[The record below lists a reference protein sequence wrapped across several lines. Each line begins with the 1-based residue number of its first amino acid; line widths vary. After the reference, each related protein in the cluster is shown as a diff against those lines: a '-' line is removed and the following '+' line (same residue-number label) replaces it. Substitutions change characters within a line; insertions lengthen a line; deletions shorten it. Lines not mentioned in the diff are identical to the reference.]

1 MRSAVSAVCLITF
14 FALAGPSLSAQWPRR
29 MPPDVP
35 KNPAGQVDLNAP
47 APKTADG
54 KPDLSGLWRGAPF
67 AGPGGRRGGG
77 AGAAPATPPPVPP
90 PGPPAANFL
99 DIAQNVTG
107 GLPLTPYGQELL
119 ETRVAGNS
127 KDNPEAHCL
136 PMGIVQ
142 LHTQGAPRRF
152 IQSPRQL
159 VILYE
164 ASMERREIF
173 TDGREVPP
181 MGEPQPFWNG
191 YSAGRWEGDT
201 LVVETTNLTDKTSI
215 GANGNGSRHSDRMK
229 LTEWFT
235 RVDPQMVE
243 YKVRVEDPVAYTAP
257 FTLRMMFTSQPDYE
271 VYEYS
276 CHEGNGAVGYAL
288 SADRAYDRAVAE
300 AKAKGLPIPERTMAS
315 PYGPP
320 VEGLEIIDLNTGAR
334 TPTSGRGGAGRGGAG
349 GPGGAPGGRGGQ

>member
-1 MRSAVSAVCLITF
+1 MRSAVSAVCLIAF
-14 FALAGPSLSAQWPRR
+14 FALAGPSLSAQWPKR

-77 AGAAPATPPPVPP
+77 PGAAPATPPPPP
-90 PGPPAANFL
+90 PAGPPAANFL
-99 DIAQNVTG
+99 DIAQNITG

-119 ETRVAGNS
+119 KMRVAGNS

-152 IQSPRQL
+152 MQSPRQL
-159 VILYE
+159 IILYE

-173 TDGREVPP
+173 TDGRAVPP

-201 LVVETTNLTDKTSI
+201 LVVETNNFRDGGWLDVRGTPL
-215 GANGNGSRHSDRMK
+215 SDEGKITERFRRVNYGRMEIDI
-229 LTEWFT
+229 T
-235 RVDPQMVE
+235 
-243 YKVRVEDPVAYTAP
+243 VEDKKVYTKPWTVRTAQ
-257 FTLRMMFTSQPDYE
+257 TLMPDE
-271 VYEYS
+271 DLIEFV
-276 CHEGNGAVGYAL
+276 C
-288 SADRAYDRAVAE
+288 
-300 AKAKGLPIPERTMAS
+300 
-315 PYGPP
+315 
-320 VEGLEIIDLNTGAR
+320 LENQRFGK
-334 TPTSGRGGAGRGGAG
+334 
-349 GPGGAPGGRGGQ
+349 

>member
-1 MRSAVSAVCLITF
+1 
-14 FALAGPSLSAQWPRR
+14 

-35 KNPAGQVDLNAP
+35 KNAAGQADLNAP

-54 KPDLSGLWRGAPF
+54 KPDLSGLWRGAPL
-67 AGPGGRRGGG
+67 GGGGARRGGG
-77 AGAAPATPPPVPP
+77 PGGAQGAPAASAPPAPA
-90 PGPPAANFL
+90 GPPAANFL
-99 DIAQNVTG
+99 DIGQNVPG

-119 ETRVAGNS
+119 KTRVAGNS

-173 TDGREVPP
+173 TDGRTLPP

-201 LVVETTNLTDKTSI
+201 LVVETNNFRDGGWLDVRGTPL
-215 GANGNGSRHSDRMK
+215 SDEGKITERFWRVNYGRMEIDI
-229 LTEWFT
+229 T
-235 RVDPQMVE
+235 
-243 YKVRVEDPVAYTAP
+243 VEDKKVYTKP
-257 FTLRMMFTSQPDYE
+257 WTVRSTQSLMPDE
-271 VYEYS
+271 DLIEFV
-276 CHEGNGAVGYAL
+276 C
-288 SADRAYDRAVAE
+288 
-300 AKAKGLPIPERTMAS
+300 
-315 PYGPP
+315 
-320 VEGLEIIDLNTGAR
+320 LENQRFGK
-334 TPTSGRGGAGRGGAG
+334 
-349 GPGGAPGGRGGQ
+349 